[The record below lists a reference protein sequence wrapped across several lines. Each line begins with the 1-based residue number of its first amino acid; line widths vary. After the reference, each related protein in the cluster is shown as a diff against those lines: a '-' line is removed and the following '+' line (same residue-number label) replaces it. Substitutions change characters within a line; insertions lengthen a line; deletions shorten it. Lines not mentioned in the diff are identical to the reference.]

1 MPLHSHSA
9 SQSTSHIFTLNDHNF
24 SHPSPAHPAHPSDRI
39 LLLPSSSTAALAAS
53 QSRPSSSSVGARSH
67 ARKRSS
73 KSSTSSTSG
82 TLISNN
88 GNRSETHTTS
98 LAKSNGNRSGP
109 NTHTSTTNIAQ
120 TLSSRIGSMFSPRSS
135 NYERLEGGM
144 GPSRSS
150 PGRRFAWK
158 KFAIGA
164 VVLVGLVYFFGP
176 RREDLDDYVPC
187 EFSVSSLLG

>member
-9 SQSTSHIFTLNDHNF
+9 SQSTSHIFTLND
-24 SHPSPAHPAHPSDRI
+24 SHLSPAHPAHSSDTT
-39 LLLPSSSTAALAAS
+39 LFLSSSSTAALAES
-53 QSRPSSSSVGARSH
+53 QAPPSSSSVGARSH

-73 KSSTSSTSG
+73 KSSTSSSSTSG

-98 LAKSNGNRSGP
+98 LPKSNGNRSGP